1 MTIRKLYKFEN
12 AHIVRGC
19 STRRCSRSIHGHSYK
34 AEIFFTASTLDR
46 GQMIYDFG
54 LAKRMIGD
62 FIDAFDHAITLWSED
77 DPAYIADMKKWSE
90 RWVEL
95 PLNPSVEQF
104 ARIFFLV
111 ADRMLQQTKMVNGEG
126 DVRIESVIVHET
138 ETGYAK
144 AVREDVYDST
154 MGPIELD
161 RIEFSERVK
170 EEWANPRMF
179 DELLAGKTFVNPDIV

>member
-1 MTIRKLYKFEN
+1 MRLFAGSDILKNRCTPLLVERQVHIAGQLLFF
-12 AHIVRGC
+12 AHEHQV
-19 STRRCSRSIHGHSYK
+19 
-34 AEIFFTASTLDR
+34 
-46 GQMIYDFG
+46 
-54 LAKRMIGD
+54 GD

-111 ADRMLQQTKMVNGEG
+111 ADRMLQQTKMVNGEE